1 VRLWRLLFIGFT
13 ISLAIALSAFAQNLS
28 DAEVEKRAQEVGRSL
43 RCVVCQ
49 GESIEES
56 GADLA
61 ADMRKLVRRRI
72 RAGDSNEQVMAYM
85 RARYGDYVL
94 LKPPVQK
101 NTYILWFSPFLAL
114 ILAFVVYIVKVRQR
128 PTLKAPETLSPKEQ
142 EKLARL
148 LEAGNRDKEDGT

>member
-1 VRLWRLLFIGFT
+1 MRRVSTGFS
-13 ISLAIALSAFAQNLS
+13 ILILSLMLGAVVWAQALTDQ
-28 DAEVEKRAQEVGRSL
+28 EVEKRAQVVGRAL

-61 ADMRKLVRRRI
+61 GDMRKLVRRRI
-72 RAGDSNEQVMAYM
+72 RAGDSNQQVMDYM

-101 NTYILWFSPFLAL
+101 NTWILWFGPFLAL
-114 ILAFVVYIVKVRQR
+114 GSAFIFYLVRLRRKPALAN
-128 PTLKAPETLSPKEQ
+128 EDTLSEEERKRLDRLFD
-142 EKLARL
+142 EKS
-148 LEAGNRDKEDGT
+148 DGENA